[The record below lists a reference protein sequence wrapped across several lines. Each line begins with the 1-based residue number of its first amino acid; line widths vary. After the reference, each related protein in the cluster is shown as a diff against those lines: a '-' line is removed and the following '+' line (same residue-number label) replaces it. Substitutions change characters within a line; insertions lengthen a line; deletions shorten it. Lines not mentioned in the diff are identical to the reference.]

1 MFVSARANRRGGI
14 RSYPVLWHEASVCN
28 MYNELLWEQI
38 VMSVLNLLYSYL
50 ILIWHKLSDSQ
61 GKLHTG
67 DLGTLSPPP
76 VFDSINWEYTL
87 LWEQIMISVSNLLH
101 SYLILIWHKLSDSQ
115 WKLHTGDLGTLS
127 LPPVFDSIN
136 REYTLLWELIVMS
149 VLNLL
154 NSYLILIWHKL
165 SDSQW
170 KLHTGNLGKLSLSSV
185 CIWFNKQRLHFEHN
199 KIVSFFLEFSALH
212 HKWCCN
218 SFHSFFPTPTWS

>member
-67 DLGTLSPPP
+67 DLGMLSP
-76 VFDSINWEYTL
+76 
-87 LWEQIMISVSNLLH
+87 
-101 SYLILIWHKLSDSQ
+101 
-115 WKLHTGDLGTLS
+115 
-127 LPPVFDSIN
+127 PPVFDSIN

-154 NSYLILIWHKL
+154 HSYLILIWHKL
-165 SDSQW
+165 SASQW
-170 KLHTGNLGKLSLSSV
+170 KLHTGNLGKLSLPSV
-185 CIWFNKQRLHFEHN
+185 CIWFNKQRLYFEPN
-199 KIVSFFLEFSALH
+199 KIVCFSL
-212 HKWCCN
+212 C
-218 SFHSFFPTPTWS
+218 FHCHYITNGAVTAFILSS